1 MPGVTKVGEGHFCPA
16 LPRAGL
22 QSDPLFPSASPTVFS
37 VHPKGPREWQSPSFM
52 ISVTLSFHK
61 AVSELDEIF
70 KIMGFSC
77 LLMAGSTVYH
87 DPELVCL

>member
-1 MPGVTKVGEGHFCPA
+1 
-16 LPRAGL
+16 
-22 QSDPLFPSASPTVFS
+22 
-37 VHPKGPREWQSPSFM
+37 M